1 MYTKVRQKLTFRIH
15 DVKMNIYTEKKY
27 LSHEE
32 FFA

>member
-1 MYTKVRQKLTFRIH
+1 MYTNVRQKLTFRIY
-15 DVKMNIYTEKKY
+15 DVKMNINAEKKY